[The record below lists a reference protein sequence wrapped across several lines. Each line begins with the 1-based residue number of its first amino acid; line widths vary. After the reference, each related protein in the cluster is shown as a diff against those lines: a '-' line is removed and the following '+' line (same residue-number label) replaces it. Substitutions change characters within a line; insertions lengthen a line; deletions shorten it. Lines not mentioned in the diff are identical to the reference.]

1 MNILDKNLLEIS
13 MWMQNLSK
21 GGEEWCKIRQ
31 RMTSL
36 ETNTVRTFII
46 FWNIQYITQS
56 FFFVT
61 VLLLGFI
68 FFINMY
74 LSTQDGKST
83 WILGEKNILAWSQ
96 FCQGMTNYCRS
107 AVTIFLFHLIVHTES
122 QFLVKHVSC

>member
-1 MNILDKNLLEIS
+1 
-13 MWMQNLSK
+13 MQNLSK

-83 WILGEKNILAWSQ
+83 
-96 FCQGMTNYCRS
+96 
-107 AVTIFLFHLIVHTES
+107 
-122 QFLVKHVSC
+122 